1 MWRMALSRSMEIFGM
16 HLELLNNDGGVW
28 NVGRDMN
35 NMYYAGNCQYIRQVA
50 GLGSMYVV
58 RQVHIFG

>member
-1 MWRMALSRSMEIFGM
+1 MWRMALSRSMEMFGM

-35 NMYYAGNCQYIRQVA
+35 NMY
-50 GLGSMYVV
+50 
-58 RQVHIFG
+58 